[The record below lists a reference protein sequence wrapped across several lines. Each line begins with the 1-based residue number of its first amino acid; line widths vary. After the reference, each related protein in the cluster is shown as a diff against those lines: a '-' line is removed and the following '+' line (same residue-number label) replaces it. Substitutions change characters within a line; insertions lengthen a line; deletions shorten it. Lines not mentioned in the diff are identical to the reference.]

1 MASLLGPRC
10 GRAADPLEA
19 GEPPDFILP
28 VTNRLL
34 NQLSRRWLQ
43 PLRLVLL
50 LLASSFLSRAE
61 TVSHR
66 ADGSWLMDWLVL
78 DRYVAPAEQ
87 PQVLAD
93 FFALPEGTLQAG
105 QAWSSAEGQ
114 PAVWRRMR
122 APGDTFPVRSMLGRE
137 YSGKCGF
144 LACELQSEDAGDAEF
159 RLQSGLDV
167 TLWLNGRELK
177 RGGVLHHAQFAGPST
192 WSTLVLTGQLR
203 AGTNRLLARVDQLG
217 LAPGFALRVLPPR
230 RAVLTGKVL
239 DAHGKLIRRA
249 VTIAVFQGER
259 EIERIGID
267 DSGTYHLS
275 LLLERDEPCDIAFT
289 AGEQGCWWLA
299 ERLEPGERRVRDA
312 TLQPRR

>member
-1 MASLLGPRC
+1 
-10 GRAADPLEA
+10 
-19 GEPPDFILP
+19 
-28 VTNRLL
+28 
-34 NQLSRRWLQ
+34 
-43 PLRLVLL
+43 
-50 LLASSFLSRAE
+50 
-61 TVSHR
+61 
-66 ADGSWLMDWLVL
+66 MDWLVL

-177 RGGVLHHAQFAGPST
+177 RGGGAAS
-192 WSTLVLTGQLR
+192 R
-203 AGTNRLLARVDQLG
+203 AVRRAEHLEHARVDGPIAGRHESPAGAGGSIGSRPRLC
-217 LAPGFALRVLPPR
+217 FARVTAAARRPHRKGAGCARQTDSPR
-230 RAVLTGKVL
+230 RNHRRVS
-239 DAHGKLIRRA
+239 RRA
-249 VTIAVFQGER
+249 GNRT
-259 EIERIGID
+259 D
-267 DSGTYHLS
+267 
-275 LLLERDEPCDIAFT
+275 RD
-289 AGEQGCWWLA
+289 
-299 ERLEPGERRVRDA
+299 
-312 TLQPRR
+312 